1 MLDRNISISRI
12 AKVSSIILF
21 LFILNCQ
28 SGISQRFN
36 SLVGVKMGYKTAAVS
51 AKIALDEKNYLEGG
65 FGLFTP
71 QPDYTVGPNVAYHR
85 HISLNESKDFQFF
98 YGAGVKA
105 AIGDETAFGLGA
117 DIGLIY
123 IYKNISLGLDIN
135 PTYFFNDVL
144 GFRPLYGINL
154 RWVND

>member
-1 MLDRNISISRI
+1 MINIQLSRLTKVTSITL
-12 AKVSSIILF
+12 II
-21 LFILNCQ
+21 FIISCQ
-28 SGISQRFN
+28 SGITQRFN
-36 SLVGVKMGYKTAAVS
+36 SLVGLKLGHKTAALS
-51 AKIALDEKNYLEGG
+51 AKIALDEKNYLEGT

-71 QPDYTVGPNVAYHR
+71 QPDYTFGPSIAYHR
-85 HISLNESKDFQFF
+85 HISLNETKDFQFF

-105 AIGDETAFGLGA
+105 AIGDESAFGLGG
-117 DIGLIY
+117 DLGLIY

-144 GFRPLYGINL
+144 EFRPLYGINL